1 MIQEDETFQVQLIL
15 SIKVEFPAFECIR
28 ISWKCNTSLAR
39 EQWGLGQLKCSM
51 GRMECYKG
59 DVYRVGKHYKLDIM
73 FSKQKF
79 RYFIYI
85 YTIKLCTKG
94 W

>member
-15 SIKVEFPAFECIR
+15 SIKAEFPAFECIR
-28 ISWKCNTSLAR
+28 ISRKCNPSVAR

-59 DVYRVGKHYKLDIM
+59 DVYHVGKHYRPDTVSASSCSL
-73 FSKQKF
+73 
-79 RYFIYI
+79 YFLVHI
-85 YTIKLCTKG
+85 
-94 W
+94 